1 MRAIFNVI
9 QEFQTFTEFIVV
21 ELTVTIVKFL
31 RGGKY
36 CSIEDSESDWKCLY
50 DWRLIEIFHFPE
62 LYVFDLLR
70 GFN

>member
-50 DWRLIEIFHFPE
+50 D
-62 LYVFDLLR
+62 
-70 GFN
+70 